1 MYSVLLV
8 YVSFHVHSLEVHTEP
23 LLTAIDAIAPEY
35 VINMSTRRT
44 TLLAGAPLNSLN
56 HSIPQR
62 AATMGAACAIEYA
75 TAWEILPPATKL
87 SVVPMHLRHVG
98 RKGGRKEGRKEGRRR
113 VVTYIRM
120 HQVEHGAEWTWAT
133 FSISQ
138 TCHLLFFSP
147 LLSSALLCS
156 HLLLSSRL
164 LFFSRVTYH
173 TKAPRKG
180 MTADFTPPSLIAV
193 LMLGTRGPVRPG

>member
-1 MYSVLLV
+1 MYLST
-8 YVSFHVHSLEVHTEP
+8 FTVHTEP

-87 SVVPMHLRHVG
+87 SVEPMHLRHVG
-98 RKGGRKEGRKEGRRR
+98 RKEGG
-113 VVTYIRM
+113 
-120 HQVEHGAEWTWAT
+120 
-133 FSISQ
+133 
-138 TCHLLFFSP
+138 
-147 LLSSALLCS
+147 
-156 HLLLSSRL
+156 
-164 LFFSRVTYH
+164 
-173 TKAPRKG
+173 KG
-180 MTADFTPPSLIAV
+180 
-193 LMLGTRGPVRPG
+193 GGE